1 MTGVVAAVSAA
12 ICSDGDSLRVGVEAS
27 VLSRKYFGNYA
38 AREATRPYTSK
49 SLNPKTRLIPSHRK
63 KHISM
68 KKITA
73 VFFSACIIVGVGCH
87 WIGVRGNGH
96 LKTNQRAI
104 SAFATVYAS
113 GAFTIEWR
121 NGAPALSITTDE
133 NLLSYIDSQVSGDT
147 LHLHTRENIWPT
159 HGIKVVISSPTR
171 TGAKIS
177 GAVRL
182 TANQL
187 SGSRFAFESTG
198 ASRVTLDGNIDE
210 LLAEMTGASELTA
223 SALQTK
229 TAEISTTGAADADIA
244 VSETLKVAIT
254 GAGKVSYSGNPK
266 TIEKHITGAGSIRHR
281 D

>member
-1 MTGVVAAVSAA
+1 
-12 ICSDGDSLRVGVEAS
+12 
-27 VLSRKYFGNYA
+27 
-38 AREATRPYTSK
+38 
-49 SLNPKTRLIPSHRK
+49 
-63 KHISM
+63 M

-73 VFFSACIIVGVGCH
+73 VFFVACMVLVAGCH
-87 WIGVRGNGH
+87 WVGIRGDGH
-96 LKTNQRAI
+96 LKTDQRTI
-104 SAFATVYAS
+104 SAFATVHAS

-133 NLLSYIDSQVSGDT
+133 NLLPYIDSQVSGDT
-147 LHLHTRENIWPT
+147 LRLHTRENIWPT
-159 HGIKVVISSPTR
+159 HEIKVVISTPTR

-187 SGSRFAFESTG
+187 SGPRFAFESTG

-210 LLAEMTGASELTA
+210 LLADMTGASELNA

-229 TAEISTTGAADADIA
+229 TTEISTTGAADAEVA
-244 VSETLKVAIT
+244 VTETLKVAIT
-254 GAGKVSYSGNPK
+254 GAGKVTYTGNPT
-266 TIEKHITGAGSIRHR
+266 TIEKHISGAGSIRHK